1 MVTPLSL
8 CGTMAVKYLPGEVFR
23 VTKSAWAWVWFAF
36 LLALDIAI
44 PWFVLTSVESLSGA
58 FLFWT
63 VWVAVAIISAFIIL
77 LKWRGVEE

>member
-1 MVTPLSL
+1 
-8 CGTMAVKYLPGEVFR
+8 
-23 VTKSAWAWVWFAF
+23 
-36 LLALDIAI
+36 
-44 PWFVLTSVESLSGA
+44 VESLSGA